1 MTGDLILA
9 VNTQAT
15 SSSTG
20 ALRILG
26 GASIDT
32 GNLYIRGSD
41 GNAIVASG
49 NIYATAMF
57 DNGSRVLVPTSN
69 ANTTV
74 YSLGV
79 GTNPSGRVG
88 EIRAIWNI
96 TAFYS
101 DSRLKDI
108 SGNIPDAL
116 QKITSISGVYYKEND
131 VARQYGYN
139 SGETHVGVIAQ
150 EVQAVLPEAVKPAPF
165 DIDSNGGS
173 KSGENYLTVQYE
185 KLVPLLVQ
193 AIKELNDKV
202 DELDRKINQ

>member
-1 MTGDLILA
+1 MTGNLVLS

-15 SSSTG
+15 STSTG

-41 GNAIVASG
+41 GNAIIASG
-49 NIYATAMF
+49 NIYSTAMF